1 MGYEFLLREDRE
13 GFSILTLNRPDKH
26 NALSIALR
34 GELVSALDDLASSD
48 EIQCVI
54 LTGAG
59 GTFCAGFDLKEFSS
73 GNMEEIF
80 ADANIYHHKVFTFK
94 KPLIAAINGSALA
107 GGMDLAL
114 MCDVRIASDKALF
127 GQPQVRMGVPAAF
140 DLVRTVVPET
150 VAREICLS
158 GRRMDSAEAEKLNL
172 INMAVNAENVMDEA
186 IALARQIVENKTGP
200 MMKEAILKTQK
211 PLFE

>member
-1 MGYEFLLREDRE
+1 MGYEFLLREDRN

-34 GELVSALDDLASSD
+34 GELVSALEDLASND
-48 EIQCVI
+48 EIHCVI

-73 GNMEEIF
+73 GNMEKIF

-114 MCDVRIASDKALF
+114 MCDLRIASDKALF

-140 DLVRTVVPET
+140 DL
-150 VAREICLS
+150 ALS
-158 GRRMDSAEAEKLNL
+158 ISSRAPWPTSPIQRLP
-172 INMAVNAENVMDEA
+172 
-186 IALARQIVENKTGP
+186 LARS
-200 MMKEAILKTQK
+200 KEKRHGLRRPQAQRSLS
-211 PLFE
+211 PLLPTRGLSDGVR